1 VDCSSK
7 DIDDMH
13 RVINGEDNTDKVNRY
28 MQDDLAVERNQNNDL
43 RDRIKDNERTSSNLV
58 QELKKLQNESE
69 DRADENTTYD
79 RDLKERVEMIKS
91 LESEHYFTVEK
102 VKQCDRLIAECRNE
116 ETMDNR
122 NVE

>member
-1 VDCSSK
+1 MDCSSK